1 MTNNKNVGGRPR
13 KEIDWDE
20 LAKLC
25 KILCT
30 IEEIC
35 SILDIDEV
43 TLNTRIREKGYGGF
57 SAYYKTHSANGKMSL
72 RRVQWKKALEDE
84 NTTMQIWL
92 GKQYLGQSD
101 NLEPVVVV
109 QELMTQEQQ
118 DTRDEEVKEFLEWKK
133 LKAAGGNVN

>member
-1 MTNNKNVGGRPR
+1 MTSSINVGGRPR
-13 KEIDWDE
+13 KEINWDE
-20 LAKLC
+20 LARLC

-30 IEEIC
+30 IDEIC
-35 SILDIDEV
+35 SILDIDEN
-43 TLNTRIREKGYGGF
+43 TLNARIKEKGYEGF

-101 NLEPVVVV
+101 NVEQPVVVH
-109 QELMTQEQQ
+109 ELMTAEQEVA
-118 DTRDEEVKEFLEWKK
+118 RDEEVREFLEWKK
-133 LKAAGGNVN
+133 SKAIGKSVN